1 MAKYAEFKHFEA
13 DKPNDTD
20 VEKCLEQMKKD
31 DPELKEFNLNNI
43 RVTHLIKNHLHNFKI
58 IIKLNN

>member
-1 MAKYAEFKHFEA
+1 MARYAEFKHFEA
-13 DKPNDTD
+13 DKPNGTD

-43 RVTHLIKNHLHNFKI
+43 RVIHLIQHFFTSF
-58 IIKLNN
+58 